1 MSSQSEFALI
11 GQAIAEAIGAAFTG
25 ITATHRRR
33 TTTELAAIR
42 SDAWTVD
49 VIQKS
54 HATEPADRSS
64 RHHSYTFDIVWRR
77 RFALQ
82 ADEATAIDP
91 LCYDVEAAEDTL
103 YDVNPTV
110 NGNIAEC
117 VETKRE
123 PPYDPEALAKGVYLA
138 VITGTW
144 TIDR

>member
-1 MSSQSEFALI
+1 MSQSEFALI
-11 GQAIAEAIGAAFTG
+11 GEAIADAIAAAFSG

-33 TTTELAAIR
+33 TTTELAAIAT
-42 SDAWTVD
+42 DKWTVD
-49 VIQKS
+49 VLQKS

-77 RFALQ
+77 RFNLQ
-82 ADEATAIDP
+82 ADETTAIDP
-91 LCYDVEAAEDTL
+91 LCYDVEAAEDEL
-103 YDVNPTV
+103 YSINPTV
-110 NGNIAEC
+110 NQNTAEC